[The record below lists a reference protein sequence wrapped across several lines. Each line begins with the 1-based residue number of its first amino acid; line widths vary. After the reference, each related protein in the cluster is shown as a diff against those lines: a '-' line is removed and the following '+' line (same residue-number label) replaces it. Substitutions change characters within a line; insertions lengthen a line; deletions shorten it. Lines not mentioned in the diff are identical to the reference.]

1 MHMLRQYDPG
11 IDPKWSSRFDRSDC
25 TPKRVNV
32 GCQKLASTVLQIHR
46 KKPGSSV
53 DVISSIVGHVSP
65 FSQPYG
71 EKRESTRQADQFRKA
86 ARKLH
91 DG

>member
-1 MHMLRQYDPG
+1 MHMLGYNDPR
-11 IDPKWSSRFDRSDC
+11 INANMPNLFDRSDC

-32 GCQKLASTVLQIHR
+32 GSQKMASTVLQIYR
-46 KKPGSSV
+46 KKPGSPI

-71 EKRESTRQADQFRKA
+71 EKRESTRGMDSFRKA

-91 DG
+91 DE